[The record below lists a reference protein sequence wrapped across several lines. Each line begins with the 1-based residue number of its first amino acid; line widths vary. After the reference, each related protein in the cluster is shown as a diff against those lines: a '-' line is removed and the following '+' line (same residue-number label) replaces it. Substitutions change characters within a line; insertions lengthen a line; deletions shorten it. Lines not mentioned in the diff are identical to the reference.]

1 MTAGEAALIDYAEV
15 AKHNSPG
22 DAWVIVGSTVY
33 DLSAFAASHPGGAK
47 YIHKYAGK
55 EATEEFEENHPQSII
70 QQTLG
75 RIPAETV
82 GKIDPATLT
91 DEAKVANDGF
101 D

>member
-1 MTAGEAALIDYAEV
+1 MTGGEAALIDYAEV

-22 DAWVIVGSTVY
+22 DAWVVVGSTVY

-75 RIPAETV
+75 RILEYV
-82 GKIDPATLT
+82 SQSDSGSSSR
-91 DEAKVANDGF
+91 GG
-101 D
+101 